1 MLPGTMETTRA
12 MRPALLIVEDDPDM
26 RSALCELLGDEPC
39 RILSASDGAAALRL
53 MAHEVPALVVTDL
66 GMPGMSGWDFVDHVR
81 ARDDLRGVPVLVFSA
96 AVAGQRAS
104 LPGTIATFAKP
115 DDLDRLIAAVH
126 AILSPDREATRAA
139 QRASARRRPAP
150 SRGERRC
157 EPDASNPI
165 PIRRYFGPPPF
176 SA

>member
-115 DDLDRLIAAVH
+115 DDLDRLLAAVPP
-126 AILSPDREATRAA
+126 IPSPDREA
-139 QRASARRRPAP
+139 P
-150 SRGERRC
+150 
-157 EPDASNPI
+157 
-165 PIRRYFGPPPF
+165 
-176 SA
+176 